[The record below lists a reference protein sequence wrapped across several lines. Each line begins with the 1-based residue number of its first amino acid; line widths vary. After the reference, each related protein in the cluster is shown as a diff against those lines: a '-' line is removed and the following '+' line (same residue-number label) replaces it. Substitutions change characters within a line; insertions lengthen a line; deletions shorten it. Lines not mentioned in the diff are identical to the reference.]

1 MISADL
7 IHWTSGIRKKF
18 PSLPGKRRP
27 AVCVSP
33 GLLYPWDPFA
43 LSQGPDVWRG
53 TERIFNCTPQD
64 FLIYYASHDAAKD
77 RSVDA
82 MIKITVFGATG
93 RTGRAVISLALTQ
106 GMEVTAYARKAEALQ
121 ELAGRITI
129 LEGGLDDA
137 DRIAGAIDHA
147 DAVVIAFGPR
157 KGGPQVFCAHATQ
170 LIVSA
175 MKEKRVRRLVCVTG
189 ALVGEQYPSRG
200 LFYRAMRRMLVRKA
214 PHLMLD
220 RDGQE
225 TIVMNSGLDWTV
237 FKPPRLMNGADR
249 PGTQLGPDLVIGPA
263 ARTTVGSL
271 ATAILGELLG
281 SQLVRKAVFIRS

>member
-1 MISADL
+1 
-7 IHWTSGIRKKF
+7 
-18 PSLPGKRRP
+18 
-27 AVCVSP
+27 
-33 GLLYPWDPFA
+33 
-43 LSQGPDVWRG
+43 
-53 TERIFNCTPQD
+53 
-64 FLIYYASHDAAKD
+64 
-77 RSVDA
+77 

-106 GMEVTAYARKAEALQ
+106 GMEVTAYARKAADLQ

-129 LEGGLDDA
+129 NEGSLDDA
-137 DRIAGAIDHA
+137 DRIAHAIGHT

-175 MKEKRVRRLVCVTG
+175 MKEQRVGRLVCVTG
-189 ALVGEQYPSRG
+189 ALVGEQYPNRG
-200 LFYRAMRRMLVRKA
+200 LFYRAIRRLLVRKA

-225 TIVMNSGLDWTV
+225 TIVLNSGLDWTV
-237 FKPPRLMNGADR
+237 FKPPRIMNGADR
-249 PGTQLGPDLVIGPA
+249 SGTRLGPDLVIGPA

-271 ATAILGELLG
+271 AAAILGELLG
-281 SQLVRKAVFIRS
+281 SQLVQKAVFIRS

>member
-1 MISADL
+1 LAD
-7 IHWTSGIRKKF
+7 
-18 PSLPGKRRP
+18 P
-27 AVCVSP
+27 
-33 GLLYPWDPFA
+33 
-43 LSQGPDVWRG
+43 
-53 TERIFNCTPQD
+53 
-64 FLIYYASHDAAKD
+64 
-77 RSVDA
+77 

-106 GMEVTAYARKAEALQ
+106 GMEVTAYARKSAALQ
-121 ELAGRITI
+121 ELAGRVTVV
-129 LEGGLDDA
+129 EGSLDDV
-137 DRIAGAIDHA
+137 DRITGAVKHA

-157 KGGPQVFCAHATQ
+157 KGGPQVFCALATQ
-170 LIVSA
+170 LIVAA
-175 MKEKRVRRLVCVTG
+175 MKEQGVRRLVCVTG
-189 ALVGEQYPSRG
+189 ALIGEQYPSRG
-200 LFYRAMRRMLVRKA
+200 LFYRAMRRLLVRKA

-237 FKPPRLMNGADR
+237 FKPPRLMNGVDR

-281 SQLVRKAVFIRS
+281 SQFVRMAVFIRS

>member
-1 MISADL
+1 
-7 IHWTSGIRKKF
+7 
-18 PSLPGKRRP
+18 
-27 AVCVSP
+27 
-33 GLLYPWDPFA
+33 
-43 LSQGPDVWRG
+43 
-53 TERIFNCTPQD
+53 
-64 FLIYYASHDAAKD
+64 
-77 RSVDA
+77 

-93 RTGRAVISLALTQ
+93 RTGRAVIRLALTQ
-106 GMEVTAYARKAEALQ
+106 GMDVRAYARRAAAL
-121 ELAGRITI
+121 EEWAGRITVM
-129 LEGGLDDA
+129 EGTLDDA
-137 DRIAGAIDHA
+137 GGIGRAIEGT

-175 MKEKRVRRLVCVTG
+175 MKERKVRRLICITG
-189 ALVGEQYPSRG
+189 ALVGEQYPNRG
-200 LFYRAMRRMLVRKA
+200 LFYRTMRKLLVRKV

-249 PGTQLGPDLVIGPA
+249 PGTQIGPDLVIGPA
-263 ARTTVGSL
+263 ARTTVDSL

-281 SQLVRKAVFIRS
+281 PQFTRAAVFIKS

>member
-1 MISADL
+1 
-7 IHWTSGIRKKF
+7 
-18 PSLPGKRRP
+18 
-27 AVCVSP
+27 
-33 GLLYPWDPFA
+33 
-43 LSQGPDVWRG
+43 
-53 TERIFNCTPQD
+53 
-64 FLIYYASHDAAKD
+64 
-77 RSVDA
+77 

-93 RTGRAVISLALTQ
+93 RTGRAIISLALTQ
-106 GMEVTAYARKAEALQ
+106 GIEVTAYARKPEDLAQ
-121 ELAGRITI
+121 WAGRIRVI
-129 LEGGLDDA
+129 PGPLDDA
-137 DRIAGAIDHA
+137 DAIGRAIDRT
-147 DAVVIAFGPR
+147 DAVAIAFGPR
-157 KGGPQVFCAHATQ
+157 KGGPQVFCANAIQ

-175 MKEKRVRRLVCVTG
+175 MKEQGVRRLVCITG
-189 ALVGEQYPSRG
+189 ALVGEQYPNRG
-200 LFYRAMRRMLVRKA
+200 LFYRAMRRLLVRKA

-281 SQLVRKAVFIRS
+281 SQLVQKAVFIRS

>member
-1 MISADL
+1 
-7 IHWTSGIRKKF
+7 
-18 PSLPGKRRP
+18 
-27 AVCVSP
+27 
-33 GLLYPWDPFA
+33 
-43 LSQGPDVWRG
+43 
-53 TERIFNCTPQD
+53 
-64 FLIYYASHDAAKD
+64 
-77 RSVDA
+77 
-82 MIKITVFGATG
+82 MIKIAVFGATG
-93 RTGRAVISLALTQ
+93 RTGKAVISLALTQ
-106 GMEVTAYARKAEALQ
+106 GMEVIAYTRNTAALQ

-129 LEGGLDDA
+129 KEGNLDDG
-137 DRIAGAIDHA
+137 DRIAEAIDHA
-147 DAVVIAFGPR
+147 DAVVITFGPR
-157 KGGPQVFCAHATQ
+157 KGGPQVFCALGTQ

-175 MKEKRVRRLVCVTG
+175 MKEKGIRRLVCVTG

-200 LFYRAMRRMLVRKA
+200 LFYRAMRRLLVRKA

-237 FKPPRLMNGADR
+237 FKPPRLMNGPDR